1 MWFLNRAVIKN
12 KLTHVLSVPPV
23 QWITRSHFA
32 YMAWTMGD
40 LPYQP
45 EQYTRT
51 FLQPAQRSSWQR
63 SGCQPGC
70 QRPGPRNSSRQKGS
84 WRREPAGYSSRHWAG
99 WQSLLRRDNK
109 REGRG
114 RVTLGHRQRT
124 LQGQT
129 ASTTHNLWVNNQD
142 NLGPEIAM
150 TSLRHPS
157 SLRLGAVSFTKL
169 ALNFQPDTE
178 NNAQDFQLR

>member
-1 MWFLNRAVIKN
+1 MWFLNKAVIKN

-23 QWITRSHFA
+23 QWITQSHFA
-32 YMAWTMGD
+32 YMAWTVGD

-51 FLQPAQRSSWQR
+51 FLQPVQRSSWQR

-84 WRREPAGYSSRHWAG
+84 WRREPAGYSSRRWAG

-114 RVTLGHRQRT
+114 RVTRVTDRKHRKDKLLPLRT
-124 LQGQT
+124 TSGWTIGT
-129 ASTTHNLWVNNQD
+129 ASD
-142 NLGPEIAM
+142 
-150 TSLRHPS
+150 LRS
-157 SLRLGAVSFTKL
+157 QWQV
-169 ALNFQPDTE
+169 
-178 NNAQDFQLR
+178 